1 MDQPVH
7 WNLLGKYL
15 AGQCTPHE
23 EDRVHAWLEE
33 EPERKRLLDELER
46 IWDMTDRSSSERD
59 VDALWTRLQ
68 RHVRRTEAQDAP
80 VMGQELEEAN
90 GQAHPHRQAADRP
103 ADRRAADRATLH
115 QRRRSAAQR
124 LARVATMAVV
134 VLVVALGGIWLWG
147 GDPSGRSVD
156 EQQVFATERGQ
167 RATVRLPDGTQVR
180 LNAASTITLAPSFRT
195 EARSVQLEGE
205 AYFDV
210 ADDTTRP
217 FIVRA
222 GPAAAQVLG
231 TRFSMSAYPES
242 EEVRVVVT
250 EGKVNFGA
258 DDEGRDASTAHG
270 DAGAS
275 EPDTAASEDVT
286 LRKVVLAARQMGRLT
301 RAGQVTRSQADLDRA
316 LAWMD
321 GMLYLDNASFR
332 EVARTLERWY
342 DVNVVVNGEAT
353 PAGHLNA
360 QFDDRQ
366 PLGEVL
372 QVIGTTFKLSYE
384 WEGKTVRFTMPGS
397 GAVDR

>member
-1 MDQPVH
+1 MDQPVD
-7 WNLLGKYL
+7 WNLLAKYL
-15 AGQCTPHE
+15 ARQCTPHE
-23 EDRVHAWLEE
+23 EERVQAWLDEE
-33 EPERKRLLDELER
+33 LERERLLDELER
-46 IWDMTDRSSSERD
+46 IWDVTEQSPPERD

-68 RHVRRTEAQDAP
+68 RHVRRTEAHDAP
-80 VMGQELEEAN
+80 AIGQEPEEAN
-90 GQAHPHRQAADRP
+90 GQARPHRQAADRS
-103 ADRRAADRATLH
+103 AERRAADRATLH
-115 QRRRSAAQR
+115 RRRRSAAQR
-124 LARVATMAVV
+124 LARVATMAAV
-134 VLVVALGGIWLWG
+134 VLIIALGGIWLWSE
-147 GDPSGRSVD
+147 DPSARPAD
-156 EQQVFATERGQ
+156 EKQVFATERGQ

-195 EARSVQLEGE
+195 EARTVQLEGE

-210 ADDTTRP
+210 ADDTSRP

-231 TRFSMSAYPES
+231 TQFSVSAYPQS

-258 DDEGRDASTAHG
+258 DDERGDASAARDDTGGTEPNAAASG
-270 DAGAS
+270 DAAS
-275 EPDTAASEDVT
+275 
-286 LRKVVLAARQMGRLT
+286 RKVVLAARQMGRLT

-342 DVNVVVNGEAT
+342 DVNVVVAGEAT
-353 PAGHLNA
+353 PTGHLNA

-366 PLGEVL
+366 PLSEVL
-372 QVIGTTFKLSYE
+372 QVIATTFKLRYE
-384 WEGKTVRFTMPGS
+384 WEGKTIRFTVPAS
-397 GAVDR
+397 GAAAR